1 MKSLFFYLFGIIT
14 ALYAFVIMFNLYAP
28 ELMDDYW
35 LDYVAIHY
43 PDLWYYGSLTTA
55 IVFILFLII
64 FVYNLEKGT
73 NHEKREPLLIKS
85 KEEENE

>member
-14 ALYAFVIMFNLYAP
+14 ALYAFVIAFNLYAP

-43 PDLWYYGSLTTA
+43 PNLWYYGSLTTA

-64 FVYNLEKGT
+64 FVYNLGKGT

-85 KEEENE
+85 KEEENA